1 MKGMVFRMDL
11 KQLQSFV
18 AVVQYRSFSKAAEK
32 LFISQPTISTHI
44 RMLEEELNYRLI
56 VRTTKSIEVTPHGM
70 ELYTCACQMFALRD
84 GLLERWS
91 CENKNQIR
99 LGASTIP
106 TEYLLP
112 EILPEYRK
120 LHPEIQ
126 FTIHQNSSSQILL
139 GLLND
144 DFSLGMVSTRE
155 HEHAL
160 DFLPI
165 YEDTMVL
172 ITPYDN
178 KYRTLLTNPEQIPDT
193 LKNAPIILREQQPG
207 AKKSMEAYLE
217 TLGIMENELHV
228 TARLNDQESII
239 KLVAS
244 GLGISLISRKASEQA
259 VKRKDIL
266 AIPLSENQRKRTI
279 YLACRKEYIHN
290 KNVTDFLQFASHFYT
305 RSEGS

>member
-1 MKGMVFRMDL
+1 MDL
-11 KQLQSFV
+11 RQLQSFV
-18 AVVQYRSFSKAAEK
+18 AVVQYRSFSKAAKK

-70 ELYTCACQMFALRD
+70 ELYTCACQIFALRD

-126 FTIHQNSSSQILL
+126 FSIHQNSSNQILL

-144 DFSLGMVSTRE
+144 DFSLGMVSAKD
-155 HEHAL
+155 HEDAL
-160 DFLPI
+160 EFIPVF
-165 YEDTMVL
+165 EDTMVL
-172 ITPYDN
+172 VTPYEN
-178 KYRTLLTNPEQIPDT
+178 KYRVLLTHPEQIPDT
-193 LKNAPIILREQQPG
+193 IRKAPIILREPQPG

-217 TLGIMENELHV
+217 TLGIMENELYV

-239 KLVAS
+239 RLVSS
-244 GLGISLISRKASEQA
+244 GLGISLISEKASEQA

-266 AIPLSENQRKRTI
+266 AIPISSNQRKRMI
-279 YLACRKEYIHN
+279 YLAYRKEYIHN
-290 KNVTDFLQFASHFYT
+290 KNITDFIQFASSFYAL
-305 RSEGS
+305 SEDS